1 MAATE
6 KKIADLVAFTTPADG
21 DLLPVVD
28 VSDTAQSDD
37 GSTKKITRANFLGTL
52 FSIAADTGTDLVV
65 LPAETFSILGGTGI
79 ASVASA
85 TRKITLNIDATVATL
100 TGTQVFTNKT
110 FGASTLSGDMNF
122 ATYSALNMYAT
133 SPVFVTPQLN
143 DTSEDH
149 QYITAVSELTAD
161 RTVTMPLLLANDTF
175 VFANHIQTLVGKTLT
190 SPVLVTPKA
199 DTLDENT
206 GDAGVTVEGVLMKD
220 SEINVDTI
228 DEKTAEAGVTIER
241 VRMGN
246 GDVVIPG
253 VGSFK
258 GTTTALADDGAT
270 SFTPNNTL
278 GVILIYGRAV
288 GYSAEF
294 GIVSW
299 RVESTNFAQIIVGG
313 TDLEVSTSAL
323 TGTTGTDGKLTVS
336 ADHTTG
342 KIYIENRM
350 GASRSYGYVL
360 FGT

>member
-52 FSIAADTGTDLVV
+52 FSIAADTGTDLAI

-100 TGTQVFTNKT
+100 TGTQTFTNKT
-110 FGASTLSGDMNF
+110 FGASTLSGDMDF

-143 DTSEDH
+143 DTSSDH

-190 SPVLVTPKA
+190 SPVITGGTINGGAALTVDSTELNLLNGQTVLRKQNITGNSLGTSVAAGETKYIGQGLAAAAYTSGFTFACSGTIKNLYVYSNAAPGAGESIVCTLMKNNAAQAITCTIPATGNSAA
-199 DTLDENT
+199 DTTHNF
-206 GDAGVTVEGVLMKD
+206 TV
-220 SEINVDTI
+220 SPPQ
-228 DEKTAEAGVTIER
+228 R
-241 VRMGN
+241 VSLR
-246 GDVVIPG
+246 VVSSG
-253 VGSFK
+253 
-258 GTTTALADDGAT
+258 GAA
-270 SFTPNNTL
+270 S
-278 GVILIYGRAV
+278 VIMQ
-288 GYSAEF
+288 F
-294 GIVSW
+294 GIQFEPS
-299 RVESTNFAQIIVGG
+299 
-313 TDLEVSTSAL
+313 
-323 TGTTGTDGKLTVS
+323 
-336 ADHTTG
+336 
-342 KIYIENRM
+342 
-350 GASRSYGYVL
+350 
-360 FGT
+360 

>member
-52 FSIAADTGTDLVV
+52 FSIAADTGTDLAI
-65 LPAETFSILGGTGI
+65 LPSETFSILGGTGI
-79 ASVASA
+79 DSVASA

-199 DTLDENT
+199 DTL
-206 GDAGVTVEGVLMKD
+206 
-220 SEINVDTI
+220 
-228 DEKTAEAGVTIER
+228 
-241 VRMGN
+241 
-246 GDVVIPG
+246 
-253 VGSFK
+253 
-258 GTTTALADDGAT
+258 
-270 SFTPNNTL
+270 
-278 GVILIYGRAV
+278 Y
-288 GYSAEF
+288 
-294 GIVSW
+294 
-299 RVESTNFAQIIVGG
+299 
-313 TDLEVSTSAL
+313 
-323 TGTTGTDGKLTVS
+323 
-336 ADHTTG
+336 
-342 KIYIENRM
+342 
-350 GASRSYGYVL
+350 
-360 FGT
+360 